1 MEITDLYLDENNK
14 WTLIIE
20 GIKENGRTDKVII
33 AIPPTDGN
41 RTDII
46 NSEGYKDS
54 GYQYNCKGLIIIKI
68 IDGQPNLELIN

>member
-1 MEITDLYLDENNK
+1 MKITKIYLDRINK

-20 GIKENGRTDKVII
+20 GITDKGKDSMTMT

-46 NSEGYKDS
+46 NTSTLGE

-68 IDGQPNLELIN
+68 IDGQPKLELID

>member
-1 MEITDLYLDENNK
+1 MKITDIYLDENDK

-20 GIKENGRTDKVII
+20 GINEKGRTIKTMT

-46 NSEGYKDS
+46 TNFPIGE
-54 GYQYNCKGLIIIKI
+54 GYQYNCKDLIIIRV
-68 IDGQPNLELIN
+68 IDGQPNLELID